1 MYWLFIIL
9 LFNAIVPT
17 KRFPIMGVPAG
28 EFITLIIYLAFAAR
42 VVLFD
47 RTKHFRSS
55 LGKVWIACLIVVA
68 ISASCGFFV
77 DSDHTPWLWNMK
89 QVIHYLFIFPLVA
102 TVKTWEQYK
111 ACLRAYVIVGVLAA
125 GLLHLYELFPSLVDW
140 DTGTGFIHSSVGG
153 YARIFTP
160 GMQYVALVAI
170 GLLPF
175 LRRYPAALAGWLF
188 LLSGLVWTFGRTY
201 FLILGICMVLYV
213 SMSITSEV
221 FGKTLRR
228 MVAVGILLWLGV
240 LAMEAGFF
248 QRGAV
253 PALLARMGTLTEVGS
268 GPLSEF
274 DTLGWR
280 IRDAGNA
287 ILEVETPLEMT
298 VGVFAKWYGTE
309 GTEGVSVHL
318 GWVGLYYHY
327 GLLGV
332 AVFGVLVFLISK
344 KALSLFRAARKSAHS
359 VESEWV
365 ASLCLGWVAL
375 CLLTF
380 GGGTFV
386 SGPGIIALALLWY
399 GMLLAATQ
407 FRTMDNEAAIRWHR
421 DVHARSIVAL

>member
-1 MYWLFIIL
+1 MFLLFVVF
-9 LFNAIVPT
+9 LFNAAIVST
-17 KRFPIMGVPAG
+17 KRFPILGVPAG
-28 EFITLIIYLAFAAR
+28 EFITLLIYSVFAAK
-42 VVLFD
+42 VILFD

-68 ISASCGFFV
+68 ISASHGFLE

-102 TVKTWEQYK
+102 IAKTWERYK
-111 ACLRAYVIVGVLAA
+111 ACLKAYVVVGVLAA

-160 GMQYVALVAI
+160 GMQYVALAAV

-175 LRRYPAALAGWLF
+175 VRQYPAALAGWLF

-201 FLILGICMVLYV
+201 FLILGICMLLYV
-213 SMSITSEV
+213 SMRITSEV

-228 MVAVGILLWLGV
+228 MVMVGILLWLGM
-240 LAMEAGFF
+240 LAMKTGFF
-248 QRGAV
+248 QQGVV
-253 PALLARMGTLTEVGS
+253 PVLAERMETLTEIGS
-268 GPLSEF
+268 GPVSEF

-287 ILEVETPLEMT
+287 ILEVETPLET
-298 VGVFAKWYGTE
+298 AVGVFAKWYGTE
-309 GTEGVSVHL
+309 GSEGVSVHL

-332 AVFGVLVFLISK
+332 TVFGAMVFLISA
-344 KALSLFRAARKSAHS
+344 KALRLFRAARKSAL
-359 VESEWV
+359 ESEWV
-365 ASLCLGWVAL
+365 ASLYLGWVAL

-386 SGPGIIALALLWY
+386 SGPGIITLTLLWY

-407 FRTMDNEAAIRWHR
+407 LPAKDKEAAITLPMLQH
-421 DVHARSIVAL
+421 VQG